1 MTGRELQKQ
10 KLQEAFK
17 DKKIG
22 LALSG
27 GGHRAAV
34 FHLGVLSYLADNE
47 LLENINH
54 VSTVSG
60 GSILMG
66 LIYKLNNY
74 EFPNSNIYLN
84 KILPEIKGYFTDM
97 SLSKL
102 LLNKMISNLRFFNR
116 HSILASELR
125 DTWGIDK
132 SIQDIADKPIWT
144 INTTVLETGK
154 SWRIQKKEMKEYKL
168 SGIKKPN
175 ISISD
180 AIAASAGFPIGIGPM
195 KLDILK
201 YQFKPKGLDQNKP
214 LHLYD
219 GGLYDNLGLEVFMKN
234 NFAYLDKTVDF
245 VISSDAS
252 KPLEIVNHRWYYQR
266 IFRIIDVS
274 TEQIRSLKVRLFH
287 KFLYHNPTKGV
298 HIRIGEEH
306 YNMDKEAK
314 IANNYATNFNKM
326 TLEDFDAI
334 KANGYVTAEAVLTK
348 YYEKLDHE

>member
-1 MTGRELQKQ
+1 MIEKE

-47 LLENINH
+47 LLENVNH
-54 VSTVSG
+54 LSTVSG
-60 GSILMG
+60 GSVLMG
-66 LIYKLNNY
+66 LIYKLNKY
-74 EFPNSNIYLN
+74 EFPNSNTYLN
-84 KILPEIKGYFTDM
+84 NILPEIKGYFTNM
-97 SLSKL
+97 SLTKS
-102 LLNKMISNLRFFNR
+102 LLNKMISNLRFLNR
-116 HSILASELR
+116 HSVLASELK

-132 SIQDIADKPIWT
+132 SIQDISDKPIWT

-154 SWRIQKKEMKEYKL
+154 SWRIQKKEMKEYTL
-168 SGIKKPN
+168 RGIKNPN
-175 ISISD
+175 IAISD

-195 KLDILK
+195 KLDVLK
-201 YQFKPKGLDQNKP
+201 YKFEPKGLNKNKP

-234 NFAYLDKTVDF
+234 NFTYLDETVDF
-245 VISSDAS
+245 VICSDAS
-252 KPLEIVNHRWYYQR
+252 KPLEITNHRWYHQR

-274 TEQIRSLKVRLFH
+274 TEQIRSLKVRLFY
-287 KFLYHNPTKGV
+287 KFLYHNYNKGV

-326 TLEDFDAI
+326 TIEDFDAI
-334 KANGYVTAEAVLTK
+334 KANGYVTTEAIFVK
-348 YYEKLDHE
+348 YFKRLSHE